1 MSCFVCQTRLSES
14 KQAANPRYISLCQQQ
29 LYKGGV
35 LRGQP
40 RWLLFKPWPVVPRSV
55 TTDENLQV
63 YFWGCSLLSTYYTER
78 WQQKFYCIPVKTQW
92 TEVTWTCK
100 KTACS
105 HRGYCLYTTTLS
117 SWRASFT
124 SKVVATT
131 SRCVWMLDTRTRA
144 PSPWI
149 LWSLYRR

>member
-29 LYKGGV
+29 LCKGGV

-40 RWLLFKPWPVVPRSV
+40 RWLLFKPWPQMKTYKYIFEVVHC
-55 TTDENLQV
+55 
-63 YFWGCSLLSTYYTER
+63 WAHITEK

>member
-1 MSCFVCQTRLSES
+1 MFCVPDEAFRKQTGCKPQIYLPLPTTTVQRWCS
-14 KQAANPRYISLCQQQ
+14 QRAAQVAPLQT
-29 LYKGGV
+29 L
-35 LRGQP
+35 
-40 RWLLFKPWPVVPRSV
+40 

-131 SRCVWMLDTRTRA
+131 SRCVWMIDTRTRA